1 MFSLDWI
8 LQECFRITPTSNPW
22 EREHIYTP
30 VSLTHANPPHA
41 IPTQKTC
48 VGTSPRSKTLFEALY
63 VSLSHP
69 HTYFFP
75 SIWKTT
81 TLEVFPTK
89 TLNILMYLC
98 IPTRFIYPF
107 NPYASCYNATIPT
120 VFGKSGNRKSGKWPD
135 FPKQSPRKI
144 RLLARPKRA
153 APGGKFAF
161 RIDFIPISVTRSKWL
176 TYLPPL
182 PLSHTFLVC
191 DLTIVATSQRHPN
204 I

>member
-1 MFSLDWI
+1 MDSMLSSEWI
-8 LQECFRITPTSNPW
+8 YFKSVFELRQHQPH
-22 EREHIYTP
+22 ERENIIYSS

-48 VGTSPRSKTLFEALY
+48 VGTSPRSKTLFEAPY

-120 VFGKSGNRKSGKWPD
+120 VSGNQEIGNRENVLI
-135 FPKQSPRKI
+135 SPSNSH
-144 RLLARPKRA
+144 A
-153 APGGKFAF
+153 APGEARPHSNFG
-161 RIDFIPISVTRSKWL
+161 PCVS
-176 TYLPPL
+176 P
-182 PLSHTFLVC
+182 
-191 DLTIVATSQRHPN
+191 
-204 I
+204 